1 MIEMSA
7 GGFNFMVFD
16 EAFNGLDQDGIFE
29 IHQMLKDR
37 AVSKQIII
45 VTHGDK
51 MDIMHSGIYNLE
63 KINNQTILS

>member
-29 IHQMLKDR
+29 IHQM
-37 AVSKQIII
+37 
-45 VTHGDK
+45 
-51 MDIMHSGIYNLE
+51 
-63 KINNQTILS
+63 